1 LTARC
6 PPAYCPP
13 APVDTNRAPPQER
26 KFMSRSFV
34 TLALASVLASG
45 LGLLSCDKAG
55 GGFKIPMHKDLKAGG
70 VFISYNLGCEKGC
83 DQVQKGDLLQKV
95 DGKPVKSAE
104 EFDAANVT
112 DGKPHK
118 LDLLA
123 AGSMAPKTVEIT
135 ATPKTNLPPLENVPP
150 FWTIGADKLDAAPD
164 WARRRMF
171 GHASPMIQ
179 IVSINGGILD
189 GRQLKGKKRLM
200 IYWDWGDRV
209 EEGNA
214 VAFMQVLQKAQAD
227 LQAKGVE
234 VMFAHVPFP
243 TARKQPMN
251 DSDLRAWADK
261 WAVKDA
267 AGQKMPMIP
276 FYRRPNKTEYNEA
289 RELGMENAYTVT
301 ENLGQSPA
309 ILLLDERG
317 IVRWHSEGLATP
329 PGDAKVQ
336 KPEQYTIIE
345 AVDFSLNKL

>member
-1 LTARC
+1 
-6 PPAYCPP
+6 
-13 APVDTNRAPPQER
+13 
-26 KFMSRSFV
+26 MSRSFV
-34 TLALASVLASG
+34 TLALASNLGLLS
-45 LGLLSCDKAG
+45 LGLLSCDKSG
-55 GGFKIPMHKDLKAGG
+55 DGFKIPQHRDLKAGG
-70 VFISYNLGCEKGC
+70 VFISYNLGCETGC
-83 DQVQKGDLLQKV
+83 DQIAKGDLIQTI
-95 DGKPVKSAE
+95 DGKPVKTGE

-118 LDLLA
+118 LELLA
-123 AGSMAPKTVEIT
+123 AGSMDPKTVEIT
-135 ATPKTNLPPLENVPP
+135 ATPKSNLPPLTDVPP
-150 FWTIGADKLDAAPD
+150 FWTIGAEELDAAPE

-171 GHASPMIQ
+171 GHASPMVQ

-200 IYWDWGDRV
+200 VYWDWGDRI

-227 LQAKGVE
+227 LTQAGVE
-234 VMFAHVPFP
+234 IMFAHVSYP

-251 DSDLRAWADK
+251 DSDLRVFADR
-261 WAVKDA
+261 WAVKE
-267 AGQKMPMIP
+267 GSEKLPMIP

-289 RELGMENAYTVT
+289 RELGMENAYTVM

-309 ILLLDERG
+309 IVLLDERG

-329 PGDAKVQ
+329 PSDAAVQ

-345 AVDFSLNKL
+345 AVNFSLKSL

>member
-1 LTARC
+1 
-6 PPAYCPP
+6 
-13 APVDTNRAPPQER
+13 
-26 KFMSRSFV
+26 MSRSFV
-34 TLALASVLASG
+34 TLALFST
-45 LGLLSCDKAG
+45 LGLVACEPSS
-55 GGFKIPMHKDLKAGG
+55 GGFKIPSNKDLKAGG
-70 VFISYNLGCEKGC
+70 VFIAYNLGCEKGC
-83 DQVQKGDLLQKV
+83 DQIAKGDLLQKI
-95 DGKPVKSAE
+95 DGKTVKTGE
-104 EFDAANVT
+104 EFDAANIT

-123 AGSMAPKTVEIT
+123 AGSMAPKSVEVT
-135 ATPKTNLPPLENVPP
+135 ATPKSNLPPLTDAPP
-150 FWTIGADKLDAAPD
+150 FWTVGAEKLNAAPD

-200 IYWDWGDRV
+200 VYWDWGDRV

-227 LQAKGVE
+227 LTAKGVE
-234 VMFAHVPFP
+234 IMFTHVSFP

-251 DSDLRAWADK
+251 DSDLRAFADR
-261 WAVKDA
+261 WSVKGDDGA
-267 AGQKMPMIP
+267 KLPMVPI
-276 FYRRPNKTEYNEA
+276 YRRPNKTEYNEA
-289 RELGMENAYTVT
+289 RELGMENAYTVM

-329 PGDAKVQ
+329 PADAQVQ

-345 AVDFSLNKL
+345 AVTFSLNKL